1 VSPPWRRAIWNID
14 VIIVLEHAYQKIED
28 IVEVVVKWAHLINL
42 VCEPTCVL
50 ARQQPSPGTSSF
62 SAMTTDG

>member
-1 VSPPWRRAIWNID
+1 